1 MLGGVTVVVGVE
13 AKAAAVDILIYY
25 FHQEPI
31 VVLGAV
37 GPVFYS
43 VRHLFCRIR
52 REIQSIGML
61 LFRLSKSI
69 DAFEE
74 QIALYIT
81 GNFLLWYETTHSC

>member
-1 MLGGVTVVVGVE
+1 MLGGVAVVVGVE

-43 VRHLFCRIR
+43 VRHLFCRVR
-52 REIQSIGML
+52 RETQSIGML
-61 LFRLSKSI
+61 SFRLSKSI
-69 DAFEE
+69 HALEE
-74 QIALYIT
+74 QKPLYHQE
-81 GNFLLWYETTHSC
+81 LSVMV